1 MSASPAAA
9 GLPRAGLRDRK
20 KARTR
25 AEIRRHGLRL
35 FREQGYHQT
44 TTEQIA
50 AAADISPATFFRYF
64 ATKERVVLSDDLK
77 PTMLAALAEQPASL
91 PVLAALDRA
100 IERGLAQL
108 ERDDEQ
114 DRRELIA
121 AVPELRAAQLDDVRQ
136 TVELLAGAIAQ
147 RAGRSPADFEIRIFT
162 GALTG
167 AVLAA
172 LGDDARDPNR
182 LGDVSRAID
191 YLGTGF
197 PLARAG
203 AGDHVA

>member
-1 MSASPAAA
+1 MSANAPATSSP
-9 GLPRAGLRDRK
+9 PAGLREWK

-25 AEIRRHGLRL
+25 AEIRSQGLRL

-50 AAADISPATFFRYF
+50 AAAQISPATFFRYF
-64 ATKERVVLSDDLK
+64 ATKERVVVSDELK
-77 PTMLAALAEQPASL
+77 PTMLAALADQPAEL

-100 IERGLAQL
+100 IRHGLAQL
-108 ERDDEQ
+108 ERHDEQ
-114 DRRELIA
+114 ERRGLIA
-121 AVPELRAAQLDDVRQ
+121 AVPELRAAQLDDIRQ

-147 RAGRSPADFEIRIFT
+147 RLDRAPGDFEIRVFT

-172 LGDDARDPNR
+172 LDDDSWDPNR
-182 LGDVSRAID
+182 LDKIRQAIG
-191 YLGTGF
+191 YLETGF
-197 PLARAG
+197 PLATPPPAS
-203 AGDHVA
+203 